1 MIISQQR
8 PDYNQFFIEIK
19 NRIRTA
25 QYEAMKSVNKEMI
38 QLYWDIGKQITEKQN
53 ASGWGKA
60 IVETLSKDLQNEFP
74 GIKGFGTCNI
84 WYMQQFYSEYQ
95 DNENLVIMSKC
106 KDIQEKQFYILA
118 TKKFGW
124 TKDVLIHKIDCSTI

>member
-74 GIKGFGTCNI
+74 GIKGFGTRNI